1 MIHRLGL
8 AEPVRRRGFAALS
21 AIGVLDS
28 ATRTGFLTFLPFL
41 LAGKG
46 AGTAAVGGA
55 LSLVFAGGAAGK
67 FACGALA
74 TRVGELRTVVLTE
87 GATAAG
93 ILLLLAAPLPLC
105 LALMPVIGVALNGT
119 SSVLYGSVPELAP
132 PGREARAF
140 GFFYSV
146 TIGAGAAAPT
156 LYGAVADATGVA
168 ATLTLVAM
176 VVLLVLPLTLLL
188 RPVFRRSA
196 PS

>member
-1 MIHRLGL
+1 M
-8 AEPVRRRGFAALS
+8 
-21 AIGVLDS
+21 IGVLDS

-41 LAGKG
+41 LTGKG
-46 AGTAAVGGA
+46 AGTTAVGGA

-93 ILLLLAAPLPLC
+93 ILLLLASPLPLC
-105 LALMPVIGVALNGT
+105 MALMPVIGVALNGT

-140 GFFYSV
+140 GLFYSI

-156 LYGAVADATGVA
+156 FYGAVADAMGVT
-168 ATLTLVAM
+168 ATMTVGCSRGA
-176 VVLLVLPLTLLL
+176 VVLAADVLL
-188 RPVFRRSA
+188 RPVFPRGGPSRIAA
-196 PS
+196 PVR